1 MMFLS
6 FFHVKAERGLFW
18 AEGAYLFCRKV
29 KGVVQNGGKS
39 GQRCK

>member
-6 FFHVKAERGLFW
+6 FFRVETERGLFLPV
-18 AEGAYLFCRKV
+18 GAYLFCRKV